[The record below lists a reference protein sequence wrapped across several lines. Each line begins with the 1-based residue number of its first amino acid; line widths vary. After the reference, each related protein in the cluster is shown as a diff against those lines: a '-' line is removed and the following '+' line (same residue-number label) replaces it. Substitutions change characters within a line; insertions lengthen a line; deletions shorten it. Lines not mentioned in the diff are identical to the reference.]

1 MMTDRGP
8 EFNIPMHHEV
18 AREYRVFFYVSTYVG
33 TYICSPFVIALVPTF
48 INGFNITLYRCCV

>member
-8 EFNIPMHHEV
+8 EFIIPSHHEV
-18 AREYRVFFYVSTYVG
+18 AREYREGGGGGYVSTYVG

-48 INGFNITLYRCCV
+48 INGF